1 MSRFVQC
8 HGVNGDLCLMQALLQ
23 AWQVGQG
30 GHHASPQGSTDVTDA
45 SAYPVKVCMLAF
57 PWGPH
62 QSHQLQQNRHSRMKP
77 YSCTLC
83 FV

>member
-1 MSRFVQC
+1 
-8 HGVNGDLCLMQALLQ
+8 MQALLQ

-30 GHHASPQGSTDVTDA
+30 GHHAGLQGSTDVTDA
-45 SAYPVKVCMLAF
+45 SAYPVKVYMLAF

-62 QSHQLQQNRHSRMKP
+62 QPHQLQHQHSIVVP